1 MVYDQC
7 YTPSVN
13 SHLAYYAALD
23 KSVIVGTRWLDVG
36 CGHQLLPSWISASV
50 EKQRELVNRCAC
62 VYGVDVEDERPHIVG
77 IPKFISDGKE
87 LPFSDGSFTLVTANS
102 VVEHVTDP
110 IALLSE
116 IKRVLVPG
124 GKFLFH
130 TPNARYYM
138 VAASRLLPRG
148 VRSRLTHWITGRDAD
163 DIFPTYYRMNTTAQI
178 QALADAAGFCV
189 DAVDLVETSPQL
201 GKLGSAVV
209 WIEQGIIHLLAR
221 PAFENWR
228 SNFIVCLTVP

>member
-1 MVYDQC
+1 MLV
-7 YTPSVN
+7 
-13 SHLAYYAALD
+13 
-23 KSVIVGTRWLDVG
+23 VGINCFPRGFPRVLRN
-36 CGHQLLPSWISASV
+36 SAS
-50 EKQRELVNRCAC
+50 LLTAAPG